1 VCSLNRVPVG
11 IVLMSLA
18 SAAMGWQASIRDER
32 ATHSDKLARQALVFQ
47 RQGELAKVQEVDSD
61 VRLLHKL

>member
-1 VCSLNRVPVG
+1 
-11 IVLMSLA
+11 VLVSLA